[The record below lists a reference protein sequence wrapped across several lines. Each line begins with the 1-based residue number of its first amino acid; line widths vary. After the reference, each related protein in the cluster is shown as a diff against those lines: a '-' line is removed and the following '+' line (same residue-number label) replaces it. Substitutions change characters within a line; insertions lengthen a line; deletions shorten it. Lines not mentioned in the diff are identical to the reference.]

1 MSLQEK
7 EIEAA
12 FGRMVKRHGGLSLK
26 WVCPGRRGV
35 PDRIVILPGARIMF
49 VELKRPKN
57 GKISALQKW
66 WRKKLIDFGFWFF
79 IVNDHEAIARVEEI
93 IISGKGSWTDEQF

>member
-1 MSLQEK
+1 MGLQEK

-12 FGRMVKRHGGLSLK
+12 FCKMVKRHGGLSLK

-35 PDRIVILPGARIMF
+35 PDRIVILPGARIIF

-66 WRKKLIDFGFWFF
+66 WRKKLIDFGFLFF
-79 IVNDHEAIARVEEI
+79 VVNDHEDISRVEEI
-93 IISGKGSWTDEQF
+93 IVAGAGNG